1 MREDSNEFLV
11 TPWEVRGKVDY
22 ERLVEEF
29 GLAPLNQELYK
40 RLTKLAGETH
50 KLLRRR
56 IFFAHRDLDWI
67 LDKYEQGEKFY
78 LYTGRGPSGH
88 THLGHMVPWFLTKWL
103 QDRFDVKLYFQMTDD
118 EKFLFKPELTLEK
131 TRRYALDNALDVIAL
146 GFNQDKTRIFL
157 DTDYIGVLYKIALG
171 CAKKIT
177 FSTVRAAFGFTES
190 SNIGQIF
197 FTSIQAAPAF
207 IESFISGKNVPCLIP
222 LAVDQDPHF
231 RVARDVAPKL
241 GFYKPA
247 IFHSKFLP
255 SLSGAGKMSS
265 SEAMSAIFTTD
276 SPDAVRKKI
285 WNAFT
290 GGRPTIAEQ
299 KEKGGNPSI
308 CPVFYYYAFIFEE
321 DDGALE
327 ERRLRCISGD
337 LLCGECKEEL
347 IGRVVEFLEEHQHK
361 RERAR
366 DLLDKFLLKDEE
378 TF

>member
-11 TPWEVRGKVDY
+11 TPWEVRGKVNY

-29 GLAPLNQELYK
+29 GLTPLDEKLYK
-40 RLTKLAGETH
+40 RITELAGDTH

-56 IFFAHRDLDWI
+56 IFFAHRDLNWI
-67 LDKYEQGEKFY
+67 LDRYEQGEKFY

-103 QDRFDVKLYFQMTDD
+103 QDKFDVKLYFQMTDD

-177 FSTVRAAFGFTES
+177 FSTVRATFGFTES

-207 IESFISGKNVPCLIP
+207 IESFIAGKNVPCLIP

-231 RVARDVAPKL
+231 RVTRDVAPKL

-299 KEKGGNPSI
+299 KERGGNPGI

-321 DDGALE
+321 DDKALE
-327 ERRLRCISGD
+327 ERRLRCLSGD

-366 DLLDKFLLKDEE
+366 DYLDKFLLKGEE

>member
-1 MREDSNEFLV
+1 MTGNREEFTV
-11 TPWEVRGKVDY
+11 TPWEVRGEVNY
-22 ERLVEEF
+22 ERLVVEF
-29 GLAPLNQELYK
+29 GLTPLNKDLYE
-40 RLTKLAGETH
+40 RLTRLAGDTH
-50 KLLRRR
+50 KLLRRGV
-56 IFFAHRDLDWI
+56 FFAHRDLDWL
-67 LDKYEQGEKFY
+67 LDKYERGEMFY

-103 QDRFDVKLYFQMTDD
+103 QDRFGAKLYFQMTDD

-131 TRRYALDNALDVIAL
+131 TRKYALDNALDVIAL
-146 GFNQDKTRIFL
+146 GFDPDKTKIFL
-157 DTDYIGVLYKIALG
+157 DTDYIGFLYKIALQF
-171 CAKKIT
+171 AKKIT
-177 FSTVRAAFGFTES
+177 FSTVRATFGLTES

-207 IESFISGKNVPCLIP
+207 IESIITGKNVPCLIP

-231 RVARDVAPKL
+231 RLARDVAPKL

-247 IFHSKFLP
+247 ILHSKFLP
-255 SLSGAGKMSS
+255 SLSGGGKMSS

-276 SPDAVRKKI
+276 SPEEVRKKI

-299 KEKGGNPSI
+299 REKGGNPDI
-308 CPVFYYYAFIFEE
+308 CPVFHYYAFIFEE
-321 DDGALE
+321 DDRALG
-327 ERRLRCISGD
+327 ERRKRCLSGD
-337 LLCGECKEEL
+337 LLCGECKEDL
-347 IGRVVEFLEEHQHK
+347 IKRVTNFLKEHQRK

-366 DLLDKFLLKDEE
+366 DIVDKFLLRGEQ

>member
-1 MREDSNEFLV
+1 LRENENKFIV
-11 TPWEVRGKVDY
+11 TPWEVRGEVNYD
-22 ERLVEEF
+22 RLITEF
-29 GLAPLNQELYK
+29 GITPLSAELYE

-50 KLLRRR
+50 KLLKRG

-67 LDKYEQGEKFY
+67 LERYEQGEKFY

-88 THLGHMVPWFLTKWL
+88 THLGHMVTWFLTKWL

-131 TRRYALDNALDVIAL
+131 TRGYALDNALDVIAL
-146 GFNQDKTRIFL
+146 GFDQEKTRIFL
-157 DTDYIGVLYKIALG
+157 DTDYISVLYKIALG
-171 CAKKIT
+171 FAKKIT
-177 FSTVRAAFGFTES
+177 FSTVKATFGFTDS
-190 SNIGQIF
+190 NNIGQIF

-207 IESFISGKNVPCLIP
+207 IESFIKGENVPCLIP

-231 RVARDVAPKL
+231 RLARDVAPKL

-255 SLSGAGKMSS
+255 SLSGGGKMSS

-276 SPDAVRKKI
+276 SPDDIRRKI

-290 GGRPTIAEQ
+290 GGRPTISEQ
-299 KEKGGNPSI
+299 KEKGGNPDI
-308 CPVFYYYAFIFEE
+308 CPVFYYYMFIFE
-321 DDGALE
+321 DDDSALE
-327 ERRLRCISGD
+327 ERRARCLSGD

-347 IGRVVEFLEEHQHK
+347 IERVVGFLKQHQQR
-361 RERAR
+361 REKAK
-366 DLLDKFLLKDEE
+366 DSLDKFLLKNEE

>member
-1 MREDSNEFLV
+1 MRKDGEEFIV
-11 TPWEVRGKVDY
+11 TPWEVKGKVNY
-22 ERLVEEF
+22 ERLVKEF
-29 GLAPLNQELYK
+29 GLTPLNEELYK
-40 RLTKLAGETH
+40 RLTKLAGDTH
-50 KLLRRR
+50 KLLRRG

-67 LDKYEQGEKFY
+67 LDMYEKGEKFY

-88 THLGHMVPWFLTKWL
+88 THLGHMIPWFLTKWL
-103 QDRFDVKLYFQMTDD
+103 QDRFDAKLYFQMTDD

-131 TRRYALDNALDVIAL
+131 TRKYALDNALDVIAL
-146 GFNQDKTRIFL
+146 GFSHEKTRIFL

-177 FSTVRAAFGFTES
+177 FSTVRSVFGLTES

-197 FTSIQAAPAF
+197 FTCIQAAPAF
-207 IESFISGKNVPCLIP
+207 IESFIRRENVPCLIP

-265 SEAMSAIFTTD
+265 SEAMSAIFTID
-276 SPDAVRKKI
+276 PPDAVRRKI

-290 GGRPTIAEQ
+290 GGRATIAEQ
-299 KEKGGNPSI
+299 KEKGGNPEI

-321 DDGALE
+321 DDKFLE
-327 ERRLRCISGD
+327 ERRLRCLSGD

-347 IGRVVEFLEEHQHK
+347 IGRVIEFLEEHQHK

-366 DLLDKFLLKDEE
+366 DLLDKFLLKDGQ